1 MKKENLE
8 EAKMLV
14 NRIENFENAIEV
26 CENPNYIKRGL
37 SKLYLNLFK
46 PIKRGFIEV
55 CYEHDS
61 YINLSDEQSQELL
74 NIIKKWLKDDKE
86 KLDAL

>member
-8 EAKMLV
+8 EAKILV
-14 NRIENFENAIEV
+14 NRIEKFENAIEV

-37 SKLYLNLFK
+37 SKLFLDIFK
-46 PIKRGFIEV
+46 PIKCGFIEV

-61 YINLSDEQSQELL
+61 YINLSDEQRQELL
-74 NIIKKWLKDDKE
+74 NIIKKWLKEDKE
-86 KLDAL
+86 RLEAL

>member
-1 MKKENLE
+1 MKRENLE

-14 NRIENFENAIEV
+14 DRIEKFENAIEV
-26 CENPNYIKRGL
+26 CDNKGGL
-37 SKLYLNLFK
+37 PLKFFLKPFK
-46 PIKRGFIEV
+46 PNKLGFIDV
-55 CYEHDS
+55 CYDDS

-74 NIIKKWLKDDKE
+74 NIIKKWLKEDKE